1 MVGESDALPKYIKL
15 QNRKNK
21 EKIDLTDAGI
31 IITEKLSEELKVKVG
46 DTVTL
51 KVEKKKV
58 KAQIIGIT
66 ENYLYN
72 YIYMTPTVYQGSI
85 S

>member
-31 IITEKLSEELKVKVG
+31 IITE
-46 DTVTL
+46 
-51 KVEKKKV
+51 
-58 KAQIIGIT
+58 
-66 ENYLYN
+66 NY
-72 YIYMTPTVYQGSI
+72 QKS
-85 S
+85 